1 MSTFASEGDGTG
13 GDSAFKPYPSR
24 KEDADWPTIV
34 FEAGLSKW
42 LGWAVQ
48 DVVGATVL
56 DTTTMVVPS
65 TVVVPTITGPPTNVP
80 SASLYTSSVAAV
92 QLARLLFDNVKLWPF
107 GSLGDDHVLDN

>member
-1 MSTFASEGDGTG
+1 MSTSASEGDGTG

-24 KEDADWPTIV
+24 KEDTDWPTTG

-42 LGWAVQ
+42 LGWAVE

-56 DTTTMVVPS
+56 DTTTMVMPS
-65 TVVVPTITGPPTNVP
+65 TVVVATITGPPTNVP

-92 QLARLLFDNVKLWPF
+92 QLARLLFGNVKLWP
-107 GSLGDDHVLDN
+107 LWEPR